1 MWPDRR
7 EIRMPTRTLVFVAIA
22 LSLSSSAQAAPRTF
36 VATYGSD
43 ANLCSRAAPCR
54 SFSVALA
61 KTDPKG
67 EIVALD
73 SGGFGTVTINKAVAL
88 IAPPGI
94 YAGITVPTGDDGITV
109 AAGATDDV
117 VVRGLAINGTP
128 PTCCSAGIRFLTGHA
143 LHVENVVVSGIPGG
157 GGILFL
163 GNGELYVRDSEF
175 RENPTGVGVAGTTL
189 ASIEHSRFDNNT
201 VGMSVNE
208 DARVAVRDSVFSG
221 NTFRGIRASE
231 NSEVSIDGC
240 TISGNNIG
248 IVVENTSLSMFS
260 IARVTN
266 SLIANNGTGVLHT
279 GGNGTLLTGGGNSLV
294 GNTTAGTFSGSYAK
308 Q

>member
-1 MWPDRR
+1 MK
-7 EIRMPTRTLVFVAIA
+7 TSTLVLLAIVIA
-22 LSLSSSAQAAPRTF
+22 LAVPAEAAPRTF

-43 ANLCSRAAPCR
+43 ANPCSRPLPCR
-54 SFSVALA
+54 SYAIALA
-61 KTDPKG
+61 ATDPRG

-73 SGGFGTVTINKAVAL
+73 SGGFGTVAINKAVAL
-88 IAPPGI
+88 IAPSGI
-94 YAGITVPTGDDGITV
+94 HAGITVPTGNDGITV

-128 PTCCSAGIRFLTGHA
+128 PTCCSAGIRFLSGRA

-157 GGILFL
+157 GAILFL
-163 GNGELYVRDSEF
+163 GDGELYVRDSEF

-189 ASIEHSRFDNNT
+189 ASIEHSRFDHNT
-201 VGMSVNE
+201 VGLSVDG
-208 DARVAVRDSVFSG
+208 DARATVRDSVFSG
-221 NTFRGIRASE
+221 NTLWGIRAHE

-240 TISGNNIG
+240 TISGSNIG
-248 IVVENTSLSMFS
+248 IEARSTIASMFS

-266 SLIANNGTGVLHT
+266 SLIANNALGVLHM
-279 GGNGTLLTGGGNSLV
+279 GNSALLTGGGNSLV
-294 GNTTAGTFSGSYAK
+294 GNTTAGSFSGSYAK

>member
-1 MWPDRR
+1 MK
-7 EIRMPTRTLVFVAIA
+7 TSNLVFLAIA
-22 LSLSSSAQAAPRTF
+22 IPLAFSAEAAPRTF

-54 SFSVALA
+54 SFSAALA
-61 KTDPKG
+61 KTDPGG

-73 SGGFGTVTINKAVAL
+73 SGGFGTVAINKAVAL

-94 YAGITVPTGDDGITV
+94 HAGITVPTGNNDGITI

-128 PTCCSAGIRFLTGHA
+128 PTCCSAGIRFLSGRA

-157 GGILFL
+157 GAILFL
-163 GNGELYVRDSEF
+163 GDGELYVRDSEF
-175 RENPTGVGVAGTTL
+175 RENPTGVGVNGTIL

-201 VGMSVNE
+201 VGPVSQRRRPRHGPRQ
-208 DARVAVRDSVFSG
+208 RVFGQYD
-221 NTFRGIRASE
+221 TGIRANE
-231 NSEVSIDGC
+231 DSEVSIDGC
-240 TISGNNIG
+240 TISGNGIG
-248 IVVENTSLSMFS
+248 IETRNISPSMFS

-266 SLIANNGTGVLHT
+266 SLIANNATGVLSM
-279 GGNGTLLTGGGNSLV
+279 GNSALLTGGGNSLV
-294 GNTTAGTFSGSYAK
+294 GNTTAGSFSGSYAK

>member
-1 MWPDRR
+1 
-7 EIRMPTRTLVFVAIA
+7 MPTRALVFLAIA
-22 LSLSSSAQAAPRTF
+22 IPLAFSAKAAPRTF
-36 VATYGSD
+36 VATYGGD

-61 KTDPKG
+61 KTDPGG

-73 SGGFGTVTINKAVAL
+73 SGGFGTVAINKAVAL

-109 AAGATDDV
+109 AAGTTDDV

-128 PTCCSAGIRFLTGHA
+128 PTCCSAGIRFLSGRA
-143 LHVENVVVSGIPGG
+143 LHVETVVISGIPGG
-157 GGILFL
+157 GAILFL
-163 GNGELYVRDSEF
+163 GDGELYVRDSEF

-201 VGMSVNE
+201 VALSANE
-208 DARVAVRDSVFSG
+208 NARVTVRDSVFSG
-221 NTFRGIRASE
+221 NTLAGIRASE
-231 NSEVSIDGC
+231 DSEVSIDGC

-248 IVVENTSLSMFS
+248 IEAKNTSVSMVS

-266 SLIANNGTGVLHT
+266 SLIANNVAPILRSGMS
-279 GGNGTLLTGGGNSLV
+279 LLITGGGNSIV
-294 GNTTAGTFSGSYAK
+294 GNVNPGSGFTGSYTK

>member
-1 MWPDRR
+1 MRIWS
-7 EIRMPTRTLVFVAIA
+7 LVLVAIA
-22 LSLSSSAQAAPRTF
+22 VPFVVSAEAAPRTF

-43 ANLCSRAAPCR
+43 ANPCSRAAPCR
-54 SFSVALA
+54 SFSVALGV
-61 KTDPKG
+61 TDPRG

-73 SGGFGTVTINKAVAL
+73 SGGFGTVAINKAVAL
-88 IAPPGI
+88 IAPAGI
-94 YAGITVPTGDDGITV
+94 HAGITVPTGDDGITV

-128 PTCCSAGIRFLTGHA
+128 PTCCSAGIRFLSGRA
-143 LHVENVVVSGIPGG
+143 LHVEDVVVSGIPGG
-157 GGILFL
+157 GAILFL
-163 GNGELYVRDSEF
+163 TDGELYVRDSEF
-175 RENPTGVGVAGTTL
+175 RENPTGVGVNGTIN

-201 VGMSVNE
+201 VGLSING
-208 DARVAVRDSVFSG
+208 DARVTVRDSAFSG
-221 NTFRGIRASE
+221 NTLWGIRASQD
-231 NSEVSIDGC
+231 SDVSIDGC

-266 SLIANNGTGVLHT
+266 SLIANNGTGVLRM
-279 GGNGTLLTGGGNSLV
+279 GGNSTLLTGGGNSLV
-294 GNTTAGTFSGSYAK
+294 GNTTAGLFSGSYAK

>member
-1 MWPDRR
+1 MRIWS
-7 EIRMPTRTLVFVAIA
+7 LVLVAIA
-22 LSLSSSAQAAPRTF
+22 VPFVVSAEAAPRTF

-43 ANLCSRAAPCR
+43 ANPCSRAAPCR
-54 SFSVALA
+54 SFSVALGV
-61 KTDPKG
+61 TDPRG

-73 SGGFGTVTINKAVAL
+73 SGGFGTVAINKAVAL
-88 IAPPGI
+88 IAPAGI
-94 YAGITVPTGDDGITV
+94 HAGITVPTGDDGITV

-128 PTCCSAGIRFLTGHA
+128 PTCCSAGIRFLSGRA

-157 GGILFL
+157 GAILFL
-163 GNGELYVRDSEF
+163 TDGELYVRDSEF
-175 RENPTGVGVAGTTL
+175 RENPTGVGVNGTIN

-201 VGMSVNE
+201 VGLSING
-208 DARVAVRDSVFSG
+208 DARVTVRDSAFSG
-221 NTFRGIRASE
+221 NTLWGIRASQD
-231 NSEVSIDGC
+231 SDVSIDGC

-266 SLIANNGTGVLHT
+266 SLIANNGTGVLRM
-279 GGNGTLLTGGGNSLV
+279 GGNSTLLTGGGNSLV
-294 GNTTAGTFSGSYAK
+294 GNTTAGLFSGSYAK